1 MPQMAPINWLS
12 LFIIFSMTFLMFN
25 MMNYY
30 SFIPSMPKSNLIFK
44 MNTINSFKWKW

>member
-12 LFIIFSMTFLMFN
+12 LFIIFSISFLIFN

-30 SFIPSMPKSNLIFK
+30 LFIPSTPKLSSIKNK
-44 MNTINSFKWKW
+44 QMNIMNWKW

>member
-12 LFIIFSMTFLMFN
+12 LFIIFSITFMIFN

-30 SFIPSMPKSNLIFK
+30 SYSPFMPKSNL
-44 MNTINSFKWKW
+44 MNKKKINSLNWKW

>member
-12 LFIIFSMTFLMFN
+12 LFIVFSIAFMIFN

-30 SFIPSMPKSNLIFK
+30 LFTPPMPKSSIKYNICVK
-44 MNTINSFKWKW
+44 NSMNWKW

>member
-12 LFIIFSMTFLMFN
+12 LFIIFSITFMIFN

-30 SFIPSMPKSNLIFK
+30 CYNPLMPKSSNLVK
-44 MNTINSFKWKW
+44 MKFNSLNWKW